1 MEISKK
7 NNSYNNSYKATS
19 ILLTI
24 YLFILTFGIVFKMG
38 LAVSGVRSINL
49 IPYGSSVIVNGKL
62 YTRELIENVIAFI
75 PLGCYISMLKTD
87 LSFTKKIL
95 PIFGVSLLFEIT
107 QFIFALGASDITDL
121 INNTLGG
128 VIGILIYFILTK
140 IFKSDLKLNKV
151 INIFASLGTICLVLL
166 LTILI
171 ISN

>member
-7 NNSYNNSYKATS
+7 NNSYKVTS
-19 ILLTI
+19 ILLII
-24 YLFILTFGIVFKMG
+24 YLFILTFAIVFKMG
-38 LAVSGVRSINL
+38 VAVSGERSINL
-49 IPYGSSVIVNGKL
+49 IPYGSSAIVNGRL
-62 YTRELIENVIAFI
+62 YTKELIENVIAFI
-75 PLGCYISMLKTD
+75 PLGCYIGMLKAD
-87 LSFTKKIL
+87 WSFIKKIL

-107 QFIFALGASDITDL
+107 QFIFGLGASDVTDL

-128 VIGILIYFILTK
+128 AIGILIYFILIK

-151 INIFASLGTICLVLL
+151 INIFASLATICLVLL

>member
-7 NNSYNNSYKATS
+7 NNSYKVTS
-19 ILLTI
+19 ILLII
-24 YLFILTFGIVFKMG
+24 YLFILTFIIVFKMG
-38 LAVSGVRSINL
+38 LAISGERSINL
-49 IPYGSSVIVNGKL
+49 VPYGSSVIVNAKL

-75 PLGCYISMLKTD
+75 PLGCYICMLKLD
-87 LSFTKKIL
+87 WSFTKKIL
-95 PIFGVSLLFEIT
+95 TIFGVSLLFEIA
-107 QFIFALGASDITDL
+107 QFIFGLGASDITDL

-128 VIGILIYFILTK
+128 AIGILIYFILIK

-151 INIFASLGTICLVLL
+151 INILASLATICLVLL

>member
-7 NNSYNNSYKATS
+7 NNSYKVTS
-19 ILLTI
+19 ILFII
-24 YLFILTFGIVFKMG
+24 YLFILTFLIVFKMG
-38 LAVSGVRSINL
+38 VAVSGERSINL
-49 IPYGSSVIVNGKL
+49 VPYGSSVMVNGKL

-75 PLGCYISMLKTD
+75 PLGCYICMLKWD
-87 LSFTKKIL
+87 WSFIKKIL
-95 PIFGVSLLFEIT
+95 TIFGVSLLFEVT
-107 QFIFALGASDITDL
+107 QFIFGLGASDITDL

-128 VIGILIYFILTK
+128 AIGILIYFILIK

-151 INIFASLGTICLVLL
+151 INICASLATICLTLL